1 MCVFVYVSMCLC
13 TIKTHQ
19 HLELDSST
27 EIELANISML
37 VMKKRL
43 GREEVSHWDSKGSHQ
58 TRKDEKLSENSLNN
72 DKFMKFSVHFWKIL
86 IIFMMNRK

>member
-58 TRKDEKLSENSLNN
+58 SRKDKTLMEIPLYY
-72 DKFMKFSVHFWKIL
+72 DKFMKFFC
-86 IIFMMNRK
+86 IFGRI